1 MALDANMY
9 ALTTFA
15 TGRQQIE
22 MMGLTPYK
30 RILVPLLGTT
40 AVSGSIRVVLEP
52 GTRVAEV
59 HTTFDLHIPTQVP
72 DGGDAAVDL
81 GQSEVLTDDHGKRY
95 GKQFGEFLTRASVV
109 DLDKGRNGS
118 ARPLLLR
125 QKRRVSGQ
133 KRPDDAADA
142 RHAGRP
148 EHDTECLCW
157 QHRD

>member
-1 MALDANMY
+1 MEPGARTCAIN
-9 ALTTFA
+9 TTFELKVHKDTP
-15 TGRQQIE
+15 TGE
-22 MMGLTPYK
+22 
-30 RILVPLLGTT
+30 
-40 AVSGSIRVVLEP
+40 
-52 GTRVAEV
+52 
-59 HTTFDLHIPTQVP
+59 
-72 DGGDAAVDL
+72 DAGIDI

-95 GKQFGEFLTRASVV
+95 GKQFGEFLTRASAV

-125 QKRRVSGQ
+125 QKRRVSEQ